1 MARAFGRAVA
11 SAGWCL
17 VSGLARG
24 IDGEAHGGTVEAG
37 GPGVAIL
44 GSGLDVWYPPEHEK
58 LGRRLISLGGA
69 VVSEYELGTPPE
81 RWHFPQ
87 RNRLI
92 AGLSQAVVVVEAGAK
107 GGALITAGLALEQ
120 GRPVFSVPGDVDRP
134 ASEGCNLLLRDG
146 AHPVLGPEDL
156 VQELSLV
163 LGPPLGT
170 PGREADDAVV
180 EAIGSGASTSELSSR
195 LGVAETEV
203 QLRLARLQAD
213 GRVVVTGRHAQPA

>member
-1 MARAFGRAVA
+1 M
-11 SAGWCL
+11 

-24 IDGEAHGGTVEAG
+24 IDGESHRGTVEAG
-37 GPGVAIL
+37 GAGVAIL
-44 GSGLDVWYPPEHEK
+44 GSGLDVWYPPEHQQ
-58 LGRRLISLGGA
+58 LGQQLISLGGA
-69 VVSEYELGTPPE
+69 VVSEYEMGAAPE
-81 RWHFPQ
+81 RWHFPR

-92 AGLSQAVVVVEAGAK
+92 AGLSQAVVVVEAGVK

-120 GRPVFSVPGDVDRP
+120 GRPVFTVPGDVDRP

-170 PGREADDAVV
+170 PGRGADDEMVA
-180 EAIGSGASTSELSSR
+180 AIGSGASTSELSRRLALPEAEVRSR
-195 LGVAETEV
+195 L
-203 QLRLARLQAD
+203 RRLQAD
-213 GRVVVTGRHAQPA
+213 GRVVVAGSQVRPA